1 MDTKTRRSYGRRYV
15 EKRIRQKR
23 RHQRQMK
30 IFLACMLIFA
40 GVIVI
45 SAGKKEQMKVQ
56 NVKEDQVAAAEL
68 AGYLQAALLT
78 PEETRKLV
86 LPEVHDPLT
95 GEDVQVVLQKLGME
109 NSWDEFAT
117 FLQENGADSQE
128 VGLSKAKNADSGE
141 EVLPKAKEE
150 DSQEEGIK
158 QNLTRETWCKC
169 YELLLEKLQVKDSV
183 TEVELQYLGKVPE
196 EQRIMADNGNYDCDL
211 QSYQMAYG
219 KRYVVYVQGNLILG
233 IKSELTQKK
242 NGAGKDAADSGA
254 SGNTEQGNGTVS
266 ITVPQTVRVLLT
278 QDHGQKPEWQAVYV
292 TGTGP
297 WKLHA
302 NSGQTEQVFEA
313 NVFSDCGAWMIEH
326 WVSEVTAE
334 AADGGKI
341 CLTDENGTVKGSYDG
356 ALHIYQ
362 REGEAVYWVVNELG
376 MEAYLYGVVPG
387 EMPASFTPEAL
398 KAQAVCART
407 YAAMQVLGTAYE
419 QYHADVDDTTACQ
432 VYLPENENQAATDA
446 VNATTGQILTY
457 QGMIASVY
465 YFSTSC
471 GYTTGLE
478 AWQQEPLAYLGT
490 QSLVLDASAIGDI
503 DAFLKNGQV
512 TAYDSASRFFRWKA
526 VLQTGADDGKLL
538 QSILTVAD
546 QRNGKVYLTDVAGA
560 QTQDTSTFGACTG
573 INITSRA
580 ESGCITD
587 LCLNFAGGTAHI
599 YNENAIRKILWSA
612 CVSLTDKN
620 GNSADTFTMLPSA
633 FFSMDAKE
641 NGTYEV
647 YGGGLG
653 HGIGMSQYGADGM
666 AKGGMTYTEILEKF
680 FPGTVLYR
688 NGRE

>member
-1 MDTKTRRSYGRRYV
+1 
-15 EKRIRQKR
+15 
-23 RHQRQMK
+23 
-30 IFLACMLIFA
+30 MLIFV

-45 SAGKKEQMKVQ
+45 SVGKKDQTKVQ

-68 AGYLQAALLT
+68 AGYLQAAFLT

-95 GEDVQVVLQKLGME
+95 GEDIQVVLQKLGME
-109 NSWDEFAT
+109 NSWEEFAAL
-117 FLQENGADSQE
+117 LQENGADSQE
-128 VGLSKAKNADSGE
+128 AGLAKANDA
-141 EVLPKAKEE
+141 
-150 DSQEEGIK
+150 DSQEEILLK
-158 QNLTRETWCKC
+158 EKEVDAQKAVSPKNLTRETWCQC

-183 TEVELQYLGKVPE
+183 TEVELQYLGKVPG

-211 QSYQMAYG
+211 QSCQMAYG
-219 KRYVVYVQGNLILG
+219 KRYVVYVQENLILG
-233 IKSELTQKK
+233 IKSELTQEKDGTGK
-242 NGAGKDAADSGA
+242 NAADSGA
-254 SGNTEQGNGTVS
+254 SGNTEQGSGTVF

-278 QDHGQKPEWQAVYV
+278 QNHGQKPERQAVYA
-292 TGTGP
+292 TGTET

-302 NSGQTEQVFEA
+302 DSGQTEQVFEA
-313 NVFSDCGAWMIEH
+313 NVVSDCGTWMAEH
-326 WVSEVTAE
+326 GISEVTAE
-334 AADGGKI
+334 AVDGGKI
-341 CLTDENGTVKGSYDG
+341 CLTDKNGTVKGSYDG
-356 ALHIYQ
+356 TLHIYQ

-387 EMPASFTPEAL
+387 EMPASFAAEAL

-407 YAAMQVLGTAYE
+407 YAALQVLGTAYE
-419 QYHADVDDTTACQ
+419 QYHADVDDTTSCQ

-446 VNATTGQILTY
+446 VNATAGQILTC

-478 AWQQEPLAYLGT
+478 VWQQGPLAYLGT
-490 QSLVLDASAIGDI
+490 QSLVLNASATDDI
-503 DAFLKNGQV
+503 DAFLRDGQV
-512 TAYDSASRFFRWKA
+512 TAYDSESRFFRWKA

-538 QSILTVAD
+538 QSIQTVAA
-546 QRNGKVYLTDVAGA
+546 QRDGKVYLTDAAGA

-573 INITSRA
+573 ISIAGRA
-580 ESGCITD
+580 ESGCVTD

-599 YNENAIRKILWSA
+599 YNENAIRKNLWSV

-620 GNSADTFTMLPSA
+620 GNSADTLTMLPSA
-633 FFSMDAKE
+633 FFSMDANE
-641 NGTYEV
+641 NGTYEI

-666 AKGGMTYTEILEKF
+666 AKGGMMYTEILEKF
-680 FPGTVLYR
+680 FPGTVLYK
-688 NGRE
+688 NGSE

>member
-1 MDTKTRRSYGRRYV
+1 MDTKTRQSYGRKYV

-30 IFLACMLIFA
+30 IFLVCMLIFA

-56 NVKEDQVAAAEL
+56 NVKEDQVAAVEL
-68 AGYLQAALLT
+68 AGYLQAAFLT

-86 LPEVHDPLT
+86 LPEVHDPLN
-95 GEDVQVVLQKLGME
+95 GEDVQGVLQKLGME
-109 NSWDEFAT
+109 NSWDEFAAL
-117 FLQENGADSQE
+117 LQENGADSQE
-128 VGLSKAKNADSGE
+128 EGL
-141 EVLPKAKEE
+141 AKEKDE
-150 DSQEEGIK
+150 DSQEEILLK
-158 QNLTRETWCKC
+158 EKEVDAQKAVSPKNLTRETWCQC

-183 TEVELQYLGKVPE
+183 TEVELQYLGKVPG

-211 QSYQMAYG
+211 QSCQMVYG

-242 NGAGKDAADSGA
+242 DGAGKDAADSGVF
-254 SGNTEQGNGTVS
+254 GNTEQGSSTVS

-278 QDHGQKPEWQAVYV
+278 QDHGQKPERQAVYV
-292 TGTGP
+292 TGMGT
-297 WKLHA
+297 WKLHV

-313 NVFSDCGAWMIEH
+313 NVVFDCGAWMAEQGI
-326 WVSEVTAE
+326 SEMTAE

-387 EMPASFTPEAL
+387 EMPASFAPEAL

-407 YAAMQVLGTAYE
+407 YAALQVLGTAYE

-432 VYLPENENQAATDA
+432 VYLPENENRAATDA
-446 VNATTGQILTY
+446 VNATAGQILTY

-490 QSLVLDASAIGDI
+490 QSLVLDAPATNDI
-503 DAFLKNGQV
+503 DAFLRDGQV
-512 TAYDSASRFFRWKA
+512 TAYDSESRFFRWKA
-526 VLQTGADDGKLL
+526 VLQTGADDRKLL
-538 QSILTVAD
+538 QSIQTVAA
-546 QRNGKVYLTDVAGA
+546 QRDGKVYLTDAAGA
-560 QTQDTSTFGACTG
+560 QTVDTSTFGACTG
-573 INITSRA
+573 ISIAGRA
-580 ESGCITD
+580 DSGCVTD
-587 LCLNFAGGTAHI
+587 LFLNFAGGTAHI
-599 YNENAIRKILWSA
+599 YNENAIRKILWSV

-620 GNSADTFTMLPSA
+620 GNSADTLTMLPSA
-633 FFSMDAKE
+633 FFSMVAKE
-641 NGTYEV
+641 NGTYEI

-666 AKGGMTYTEILEKF
+666 AKGGMMYTEILEKF

>member
-1 MDTKTRRSYGRRYV
+1 MDTKTRQSYGRRYV
-15 EKRIRQKR
+15 EKRMRKKR
-23 RHQRQMK
+23 RHQRQVK
-30 IFLACMLIFA
+30 IFLVCMLIFV

-45 SAGKKEQMKVQ
+45 SVGKKDQTKVQ

-68 AGYLQAALLT
+68 AGYLQAAFLT

-86 LPEVHDPLT
+86 IPEVHDPLT
-95 GEDVQVVLQKLGME
+95 GEDIQVVLQKLGME
-109 NSWDEFAT
+109 NSWEEFAAL
-117 FLQENGADSQE
+117 LQENGADSQE
-128 VGLSKAKNADSGE
+128 AGLAKANDA
-141 EVLPKAKEE
+141 
-150 DSQEEGIK
+150 DSQEEILLK
-158 QNLTRETWCKC
+158 EKEVDAQKAVSPKNLTRETWCQC

-183 TEVELQYLGKVPE
+183 TEVELQYLGKVPG

-211 QSYQMAYG
+211 QSCQMAYG

-233 IKSELTQKK
+233 IKSELTQEKD
-242 NGAGKDAADSGA
+242 GAGKDAADSGA
-254 SGNTEQGNGTVS
+254 SGNAEQRNGTVS
-266 ITVPQTVRVLLT
+266 VTVPQTVRVLLT
-278 QDHGQKPEWQAVYV
+278 QDHGQKPERQVVYV
-292 TGTGP
+292 TGTEN

-302 NSGQTEQVFEA
+302 NSETTEQFFEA
-313 NVFSDCGAWMIEH
+313 NVVSDCGAWMTEQGI
-326 WVSEVTAE
+326 SEVTAE
-334 AADGGKI
+334 AVDGGKI
-341 CLTDENGTVKGSYDG
+341 CLTDENGAIKGSYDG
-356 ALHIYQ
+356 TLHIYQ

-387 EMPASFTPEAL
+387 EMPASFAPEAL
-398 KAQAVCART
+398 KAQSVCART

-446 VNATTGQILTY
+446 VNATTGQILTC

-490 QSLVLDASAIGDI
+490 QSLVLDASATNDI
-503 DAFLKNGQV
+503 DAFLRDGQV
-512 TAYDSASRFFRWKA
+512 AAYDSESRFFRWKA
-526 VLQTGADDGKLL
+526 VLQTGEDDKKLL
-538 QSILTVAD
+538 QSIQAVAD
-546 QRNGKVYLTDVAGA
+546 QRDGKVYLTDVAGA
-560 QTQDTSTFGACTG
+560 QTEDTSTFGACTG
-573 INITSRA
+573 ISIAGRA
-580 ESGCITD
+580 DSGCVTN

-599 YNENAIRKILWSA
+599 YNENAIRKILWSV

-620 GNSADTFTMLPSA
+620 GNSADTLTMLPSA

-641 NGTYEV
+641 NGTYEI

-666 AKGGMTYTEILEKF
+666 AKGGMMYTEILEKF
-680 FPGTVLYR
+680 FPGTVLYK
-688 NGRE
+688 NGSE

>member
-1 MDTKTRRSYGRRYV
+1 
-15 EKRIRQKR
+15 
-23 RHQRQMK
+23 
-30 IFLACMLIFA
+30 MLIFA

-56 NVKEDQVAAAEL
+56 NVKVDQVAAAEL
-68 AGYLQAALLT
+68 AGYLQAAFLT

-86 LPEVHDPLT
+86 LPEIHDPLT

-109 NSWDEFAT
+109 NSWEEFAAL
-117 FLQENGADSQE
+117 LQENGADSQE
-128 VGLSKAKNADSGE
+128 EGL
-141 EVLPKAKEE
+141 AKEKDE
-150 DSQEEGIK
+150 DSQEEILLK
-158 QNLTRETWCKC
+158 EKEVDAQKAVSPKNLTRETWCQC

-183 TEVELQYLGKVPE
+183 TEVELQYLGKVPG

-211 QSYQMAYG
+211 QSCQMVYG
-219 KRYVVYVQGNLILG
+219 KCYVVYVQGNLILG

-242 NGAGKDAADSGA
+242 DGAGKDAADSGVF
-254 SGNTEQGNGTVS
+254 GNTEQGSSTVS

-278 QDHGQKPEWQAVYV
+278 QDHGQKPERQAVYV
-292 TGTGP
+292 TGMGT
-297 WKLHA
+297 WKLHV
-302 NSGQTEQVFEA
+302 NSGQTEQVFET
-313 NVFSDCGAWMIEH
+313 NVVFDCGAWMAEQGI
-326 WVSEVTAE
+326 SEVTAE

-387 EMPASFTPEAL
+387 EMPASFAPEAL

-407 YAAMQVLGTAYE
+407 YAALQVLGTAYE
-419 QYHADVDDTTACQ
+419 QYHADVDDTTTCQ
-432 VYLPENENQAATDA
+432 VYLPENENRAATDA
-446 VNATTGQILTY
+446 VNATAGQILTY

-478 AWQQEPLAYLGT
+478 AWQQESLAYLGT
-490 QSLVLDASAIGDI
+490 QSLVLDASVTNDI
-503 DAFLKNGQV
+503 DAFLRDGQV
-512 TAYDSASRFFRWKA
+512 TAYDSESRFFRWKA
-526 VLQTGADDGKLL
+526 VLQTGADDRKLL
-538 QSILTVAD
+538 QSIQTVAA
-546 QRNGKVYLTDVAGA
+546 QRDGKVYLTDAAGA
-560 QTQDTSTFGACTG
+560 QTQDASTFGACTG
-573 INITSRA
+573 ISIAGRA
-580 ESGCITD
+580 KSGCVTD

-599 YNENAIRKILWSA
+599 YNENTIRKILWSVCA
-612 CVSLTDKN
+612 SLTDKN
-620 GNSADTFTMLPSA
+620 GNSADTLTMLPSA
-633 FFSMDAKE
+633 FFSTDAKE
-641 NGTYEV
+641 NGTYEI

-666 AKGGMTYTEILEKF
+666 AKGGMMYTEILEKF

>member
-1 MDTKTRRSYGRRYV
+1 MDTKTRQSYGRRYV
-15 EKRIRQKR
+15 AKRIRKKR

-30 IFLACMLIFA
+30 LFFACMLILA

-45 SAGKKEQMKVQ
+45 SAGKKDQTKVQ
-56 NVKEDQVAAAEL
+56 NVKADQVEAAEL
-68 AGYLQAALLT
+68 AGYLQAAFLT

-95 GEDVQVVLQKLGME
+95 GEDVQVVLQTLGME
-109 NSWDEFAT
+109 NSWDEFANLLKENGVD
-117 FLQENGADSQE
+117 LQETR
-128 VGLSKAKNADSGE
+128 LSKSKEVDLQE
-141 EVLPKAKEE
+141 EV
-150 DSQEEGIK
+150 SQ
-158 QNLTRETWCKC
+158 QNITRETWCQC
-169 YELLLEKLQVKDSV
+169 YELLLDKLQVKDSV
-183 TEVELQYLGKVPE
+183 MEVELQYLGKVPG

-211 QSYQMAYG
+211 QSCQMAYG

-278 QDHGQKPEWQAVYV
+278 QDHGQKPERQAVYV

-313 NVFSDCGAWMIEH
+313 NVFSDCGAWMTEH
-326 WVSEVTAE
+326 GVSEVTAE
-334 AADGGKI
+334 AVDGGKI
-341 CLTDENGTVKGSYDG
+341 CLMDENGAIKGSYDG
-356 ALHIYQ
+356 TLHIYQ
-362 REGEAVYWVVNELG
+362 REGETVYWVVNELG
-376 MEAYLYGVVPG
+376 MEAYLHGVVPG
-387 EMPASFTPEAL
+387 EMPASFAPEAL

-446 VNATTGQILTY
+446 VNATEGQILTY
-457 QGMIASVY
+457 EGIIASVY

-478 AWQQEPLAYLGT
+478 VWQQEPLAYLGT
-490 QSLVLDASAIGDI
+490 QSLVLNASETGDM
-503 DAFLKNGQV
+503 DAFLRDGQV
-512 TAYDSASRFFRWKA
+512 TAYDSESRFFRWKA

-538 QSILTVAD
+538 QIIQNVAD
-546 QRNGKVYLTDVAGA
+546 QRDGKVYLTDISGA
-560 QTQDTSTFGACTG
+560 QIQDTSAFGACTG
-573 INITSRA
+573 ISIANRA
-580 ESGCITD
+580 ESGCVTD

-620 GNSADTFTMLPSA
+620 GNSADTLTMLPSA
-633 FFSMDAKE
+633 FFSMDTKE
-641 NGTYEV
+641 NGTYEI

-666 AKGGMTYTEILEKF
+666 AKSGMVYTDILEKF

>member
-1 MDTKTRRSYGRRYV
+1 MDTKTRQSYGRRYV
-15 EKRIRQKR
+15 EKRMRKKR
-23 RHQRQMK
+23 RHQRQVK
-30 IFLACMLIFA
+30 IFLVCMLIFV

-45 SAGKKEQMKVQ
+45 SVGKKDQTKVQ

-68 AGYLQAALLT
+68 AGYLQAAFLT

-95 GEDVQVVLQKLGME
+95 GEDIQVVLQKLGME
-109 NSWDEFAT
+109 NSWEEFAAL
-117 FLQENGADSQE
+117 LQENGADSQE
-128 VGLSKAKNADSGE
+128 AGLAKANDA
-141 EVLPKAKEE
+141 
-150 DSQEEGIK
+150 DSQEEILLK
-158 QNLTRETWCKC
+158 EKEVDAQKAVSPKNLTRETWCQC

-183 TEVELQYLGKVPE
+183 TEVELQYLGKVPG

-211 QSYQMAYG
+211 QSCQMAYG
-219 KRYVVYVQGNLILG
+219 KRYVVYVQENLILG
-233 IKSELTQKK
+233 IKSELTQEKDGTGK
-242 NGAGKDAADSGA
+242 NAADSGA
-254 SGNTEQGNGTVS
+254 SGNTEQGSGTVF

-278 QDHGQKPEWQAVYV
+278 QNHGQKPERQAVYA
-292 TGTGP
+292 TGTET

-302 NSGQTEQVFEA
+302 DSGQTEQVFEA
-313 NVFSDCGAWMIEH
+313 NVVSDCGTWMAEH
-326 WVSEVTAE
+326 GISEVTAE
-334 AADGGKI
+334 AVDGGKI
-341 CLTDENGTVKGSYDG
+341 CLTDKNGTVKGSYDG
-356 ALHIYQ
+356 TLHIYQ

-387 EMPASFTPEAL
+387 EMPASFAAEAL

-407 YAAMQVLGTAYE
+407 YAALQVLGTAYE
-419 QYHADVDDTTACQ
+419 QYHADVDDTTSCQ

-446 VNATTGQILTY
+446 VNATAGQILTC

-478 AWQQEPLAYLGT
+478 VWQQGPLAYLGT
-490 QSLVLDASAIGDI
+490 QSLVLNASATDDI
-503 DAFLKNGQV
+503 DAFLRDGQV
-512 TAYDSASRFFRWKA
+512 TAYDSESRFFRWKA

-538 QSILTVAD
+538 QSIQTVAA
-546 QRNGKVYLTDVAGA
+546 QRDGKVYLTDAAGA

-573 INITSRA
+573 ISIAGRA
-580 ESGCITD
+580 ESGCVTD

-599 YNENAIRKILWSA
+599 YNENAIRKNLWSV

-620 GNSADTFTMLPSA
+620 GNSADTLTMLPSA
-633 FFSMDAKE
+633 FFSMDANE
-641 NGTYEV
+641 NGTYEI

-666 AKGGMTYTEILEKF
+666 AKGGMMYTEILEKF
-680 FPGTVLYR
+680 FPGTVLYK
-688 NGRE
+688 NGSE